1 MHTER
6 EAEIKRETRA
16 CRSLGSTSSVTGQ
29 WGRVLGVEVSGGVVV
44 GLNVDEAKWITEP
57 FLVRTESAANQFTV
71 ESFLQK
77 RLRGGPG
84 LEWRQAGRVAK
95 GRGRRG

>member
-1 MHTER
+1 MPKSRLNILSHR
-6 EAEIKRETRA
+6 VAG
-16 CRSLGSTSSVTGQ
+16 LG
-29 WGRVLGVEVSGGVVV
+29 LGVEVSGEVGV
-44 GLNVDEAKWITEP
+44 GLNMDEAKWITEP

-84 LEWRQAGRVAK
+84 FGGGGAWLG
-95 GRGRRG
+95 GG